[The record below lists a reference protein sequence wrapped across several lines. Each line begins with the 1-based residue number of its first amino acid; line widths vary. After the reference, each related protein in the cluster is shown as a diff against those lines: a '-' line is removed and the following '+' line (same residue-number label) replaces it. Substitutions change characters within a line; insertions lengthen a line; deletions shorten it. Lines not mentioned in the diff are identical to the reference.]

1 MGNPTLEKLRAE
13 VLKLPEPDRAELAQQ
28 LVASL
33 DGTPDPG
40 ALEMW
45 DAEIVRRLAEIDA
58 GTAKLID
65 RAEFSRRMRARIS
78 RA

>member
-13 VLKLPEPDRAELAQQ
+13 VLKLSDPDRAELAQQ

-40 ALEMW
+40 VEEAW
-45 DAEIVRRLAEIDA
+45 DAEILRRLAEIDA

-65 RAEFSRRMRARIS
+65 RAEFSRRMRARIG